1 MAYENK
7 AYGLRARRSD
17 LAGVTP
23 TMVIDI
29 PVAAA
34 YGTALYAGDPI
45 MLSGG
50 YAVLYTNGSVAL
62 GVARGFKW
70 VDADGRPRY
79 TKYLPAS
86 TTSAGIIEGYSTA
99 VVSVEISQGGQFD
112 VLASTGMT
120 IGDAGK
126 YAGFTFGTA
135 DTLLGQSGVMVLPS
149 TLATAPTTNSAV
161 QIIGAVTEEG
171 NTITDARPKLAVR
184 FIDTPIG

>member
-17 LAGVTP
+17 LAGGLP
-23 TMVIDI
+23 TMVIDV

-45 MLSGG
+45 ALSGG
-50 YAVLYTNGSVAL
+50 YAVLYANGNVAL

-86 TTSAGIIEGYSTA
+86 TTSAGVIEGYSTA
-99 VVSVEISQGGQFD
+99 VVSVEIAQGGQFD
-112 VLASTGMT
+112 VLATAAMT

-126 YAGFTFGTA
+126 YAAFTFSTA
-135 DTLLGQSGVMVLPS
+135 DALLGQSGVMVNQG
-149 TLATAPTTNSAV
+149 TLVTAPTATSSV

-171 NTITDARPKLAVR
+171 NSIGDARPKIAVR